1 MAPIN
6 NTRILRAKYATDH
19 VLTVDNFKQHTVQL
33 DTTLQAA
40 EILVRTLYLSLDP
53 ITRLSFNDPHAKVS
67 TLNQVIT
74 GFGLGEVIESKDP
87 DFPRG
92 AIVLG
97 SNLPW
102 ESVSRISNKAGLS
115 VIEDARNPK
124 IPMCAY
130 LNVLGVTGLTA
141 WAAVDTIVKK
151 FKKDQVVYI
160 SSAAGPVGT
169 FFAILAKCE
178 GAFVV
183 GSAGSDDKMQY
194 LLENIGLDACFN
206 YKTQDARAEL
216 AKAAPQGLDIYIDL
230 VGNETLDIALEKIKD
245 NGLVVAVGNFESAAG
260 KAEYVFKN
268 MMQIIFKALRVEGFA
283 VFQHLHRYPDF
294 WADVKPRVENG
305 QIKVQ
310 DTIVVGL
317 EKIAEVYVDY
327 MNGKYTGKVIIQVNS
342 L

>member
-19 VLTVDNFKQHTVQL
+19 VLTVDNFKQDTIEL
-33 DTTLQAA
+33 DTTLKAG

-53 ITRLSFNDPHAKVS
+53 IIRLSFNDPHSKAS

-92 AIVLG
+92 SIVLG

-102 ESVSRISNKAGLS
+102 ESVSRINNKTGLS

-124 IPMCAY
+124 IPMYAY

-183 GSAGSDDKMQY
+183 GSAGSDDKVQY
-194 LLENIGLDACFN
+194 LLENIGLDAGFN

-230 VGNETLDIALEKIKD
+230 VGNEMLDIALEKIND

-268 MMQIIFKALRVEGFA
+268 MMQIIFKALRVQGFA
-283 VFQHLHRYPDF
+283 VFQHLHRYSDF

-305 QIKVQ
+305 QIRVQ

-317 EKIAEVYVDY
+317 EKIAEVFVDY

>member
-1 MAPIN
+1 MDPIN
-6 NTRILRAKYATDH
+6 NTRILGAQYASNH
-19 VLTVDNFKQHTVQL
+19 VLTVDNFKQDTVQL
-33 DTTLQAA
+33 DTALQAG

-53 ITRLSFNDPHAKVS
+53 ITRLSFNDPHAKVL

-102 ESVSRISNKAGLS
+102 ESVSRIISNKADLS
-115 VIEDARNPK
+115 AIEDARNPK
-124 IPMCAY
+124 
-130 LNVLGVTGLTA
+130 
-141 WAAVDTIVKK
+141 
-151 FKKDQVVYI
+151 FQHQVVDV
-160 SSAAGPVGT
+160 SSAAGPAGT

-183 GSAGSDDKMQY
+183 GSAGSDDKVQY
-194 LLENIGLDACFN
+194 LLENIGLDAGFN

-216 AKAAPQGLDIYIDL
+216 AKAAPPQGLD
-230 VGNETLDIALEKIKD
+230 
-245 NGLVVAVGNFESAAG
+245 
-260 KAEYVFKN
+260 
-268 MMQIIFKALRVEGFA
+268 FA
-283 VFQHLHRYPDF
+283 VAQHLHRYPDF

-317 EKIAEVYVDY
+317 EDRWGVVDY
-327 MNGKYTGKVIIQVNS
+327 MNGVHR
-342 L
+342 

>member
-19 VLTVDNFKQHTVQL
+19 ALTIDNFKQDTAQL
-33 DTTLQAA
+33 DTTLQAG
-40 EILVRTLYLSLDP
+40 EIL
-53 ITRLSFNDPHAKVS
+53 VS

-102 ESVSRISNKAGLS
+102 ESDRLG
-115 VIEDARNPK
+115 DARNPK
-124 IPMCAY
+124 IPICAY

-151 FKKDQVVYI
+151 FKKDQIVYI
-160 SSAAGPVGT
+160 SSAPGIWGNLQWDPVGT

-178 GAFVV
+178 GAFMV
-183 GSAGSDDKMQY
+183 GCAGSDDKVQY
-194 LLENIGLDACFN
+194 FLENIGLDACFN

-216 AKAAPQGLDIYIDL
+216 AKAAPQGLDIHIDL

-245 NGLVVAVGNFESAAG
+245 NGLVVVVGNFESAAG

-294 WADVKPRVENG
+294 GP
-305 QIKVQ
+305 
-310 DTIVVGL
+310 
-317 EKIAEVYVDY
+317 
-327 MNGKYTGKVIIQVNS
+327 M
-342 L
+342 

>member
-1 MAPIN
+1 
-6 NTRILRAKYATDH
+6 
-19 VLTVDNFKQHTVQL
+19 
-33 DTTLQAA
+33 
-40 EILVRTLYLSLDP
+40 
-53 ITRLSFNDPHAKVS
+53 
-67 TLNQVIT
+67 
-74 GFGLGEVIESKDP
+74 
-87 DFPRG
+87 
-92 AIVLG
+92 
-97 SNLPW
+97 
-102 ESVSRISNKAGLS
+102 
-115 VIEDARNPK
+115 
-124 IPMCAY
+124 MCSP
-130 LNVLGVTGLTA
+130 L
-141 WAAVDTIVKK
+141 
-151 FKKDQVVYI
+151 
-160 SSAAGPVGT
+160 GT